1 MTKMLKV
8 YLKLFEEDKS
18 IEIGITLPEE
28 VFFFFSDKKFG
39 RKDVFSQNC
48 SWRLV
53 SSVSK
58 GDGYHVN
65 QWSNFSARATDRDKC
80 YHGNSHD
87 RALISYSTH

>member
-48 SWRLV
+48 S
-53 SSVSK
+53 
-58 GDGYHVN
+58 
-65 QWSNFSARATDRDKC
+65 
-80 YHGNSHD
+80 
-87 RALISYSTH
+87 